1 MISLRQ
7 CGGIHDI
14 GNDIS
19 WSRDAFTLQV
29 CRRAAVLSR
38 MNIRHGSVV
47 AIFHGGSAN
56 FFADLFATW
65 MVGATAACLDPT
77 LTDAEVLTLTEFAKP
92 VALLVDRTV
101 PGVKLAIPILQL
113 ADAPDVGP
121 GDIAL
126 HFDYSPDDAALILFT
141 SGTTGS
147 PKGVVLSF
155 RALIARIN
163 SNIAV
168 LGKETIDRT
177 LVALPTHFGH
187 GLIGNS
193 LTAFLNGGQIVLHP
207 LGTSLASNLGRIID
221 DYRISF
227 MSSVPALWHLAK
239 GHSSPPVQ
247 SSLVRVHVG
256 SAPLPTQLWTDIAEW
271 SRADVV
277 NCYGL
282 TETANWIAGASSQ
295 VDGIA
300 EGLLGRPW
308 GATVGVIADDGSVQS
323 TGRGELAVRSA
334 GLMSGYFNRPD
345 LTAAVVVDGW
355 FHTGDRGSVDESGRI
370 WLTGRIKDEINR
382 GGMKIQPAE
391 IDALLQRHPAVA
403 EACTFGIPDPVSREA
418 VAALVK
424 FKKDTSASSESL
436 QAWCRERLRPFAI
449 PERWIVVDEIPKSA
463 RGKINRAALRRMYSD
478 DGDVLTSKSGEAR
491 DRIVG
496 QTHSSETD
504 GLNADH
510 QIKFRSR
517 ALAGVHQAVE
527 RAWIAVLGKSTCAA
541 DQPWVDAGGDSLG
554 LLRLWFQVE
563 KTLGKELPMDGIHQN
578 IRPSEIVAAIERTL
592 DLSDSALQGASVPTS
607 CPLVFFFP
615 PADGDLPQHAR
626 FRASL
631 QDDVRFVVV
640 RYPSWHE
647 MIDHD
652 GAFDAIVSAAISQ
665 IDAHQANGPCYLVG
679 YSFGGFVAWE
689 VACRLIGLGR
699 QVAFVGL
706 IDTRRA
712 WDRQS
717 VDLPTEVHRGPIV
730 RIGRFLKAAL
740 ARPRETISV
749 RWLLPPLVNWRA
761 FRLLRT
767 LGWLAAMSYSSVGF
781 EFEFR
786 LAYQLRQQA
795 LERWDLSSAPIPI
808 TLFRSG
814 EFDSNLPDYGWGTKS
829 AKVTVI
835 PLSGSHMLLPQT
847 DQLSRCFLEAIR
859 KATDTVAPAILANDS
874 VV

>member
-1 MISLRQ
+1 MISLQQ
-7 CGGIHDI
+7 CGAIHDI
-14 GNDIS
+14 GHDVR
-19 WSRDAFTLQV
+19 WSRPAFALQV
-29 CRRAAVLSR
+29 GRRAALLSQ
-38 MNIRHGSVV
+38 MNIGRGSIV

-56 FFADLFATW
+56 FFADLLATW

-77 LTDAEVLTLTEFAKP
+77 LTDAEVLTLIEFAKP
-92 VALLVDRTV
+92 AVLLVDRAT
-101 PGVKLAIPILQL
+101 PAAKLSIPIVDLDHA
-113 ADAPDVGP
+113 ADADFA
-121 GDIAL
+121 DATK
-126 HFDYSPDDAALILFT
+126 HFVPDDPALILFT

-155 RALIARIN
+155 RALMARIS

-168 LGKETIDRT
+168 LGKQTIGRT

-193 LTAFLNGGQIVLHP
+193 LTAFLNGGEIVLHP

-239 GHSSPPVQ
+239 SHSSPPAQ

-256 SAPLPTQLWTDIAEW
+256 SAPLSAQLWTDIEAW
-271 SRADVV
+271 SRAEVV

-282 TETANWIAGASSQ
+282 TETANWVGGASSKM
-295 VDGIA
+295 DGIA
-300 EGLLGRPW
+300 EGLLGKPW
-308 GATVGVIADDGSVQS
+308 GARVGVIADDGSIRS
-323 TGRGELAVRSA
+323 AGRGELAVQSA
-334 GLMSGYFNRPD
+334 ALMSGYFNRPD
-345 LTAAVVVDGW
+345 LTAAVLVDGW
-355 FHTGDRGSVDESGRI
+355 FHTGDRGSVDEDGRI

-424 FKKDTSASSESL
+424 FRKGASVGPESL

-449 PERWIVVDEIPKSA
+449 PERWIVVDEIPKNA

-478 DGDVLTSKSGEAR
+478 DGYVLTSESAGTGDRGAAQSHSGES
-491 DRIVG
+491 D
-496 QTHSSETD
+496 Q
-504 GLNADH
+504 LNADH
-510 QIKFRSR
+510 QIEIRSR
-517 ALAGVHQAVE
+517 DAASVRQAVE
-527 RAWIAVLGKSTCAA
+527 RAWIAILGKSTFAA

-554 LLRLWFQVE
+554 LLRLWFRVE
-563 KTLGKELPMDGIHQN
+563 KTLGNELPMDGIHQN
-578 IRPSEIVAAIERTL
+578 MKPSEIVAAIERTL
-592 DLSDSALQGASVPTS
+592 DLSYSALQGELVPTS
-607 CPLVFFFP
+607 SPLVFFFP
-615 PADGDLPQHAR
+615 PADGDLPQHAQ
-626 FRASL
+626 FRTSL
-631 QDDVRFVVV
+631 RDDVRFVVI
-640 RYPSWHE
+640 RYPSWQN
-647 MIDHD
+647 MIEQK
-652 GAFDAIVSAAISQ
+652 GVFDAIVSAAVSQ

-689 VACRLIGLGR
+689 VACRLIRLGR
-699 QVAFVGL
+699 QVAFMGL

-712 WDRQS
+712 WDRPS
-717 VDLPTEVHRGPIV
+717 VDLPPEVRRGSMV
-730 RIGRFLKAAL
+730 RIGRFLKATL

-761 FRLLRT
+761 FRLLRG
-767 LGWLAAMSYSSVGF
+767 LGKLAAISHSSVGF

-795 LERWDLSSAPIPI
+795 LERWELSSASIPI

-814 EFDSNLPDYGWGTKS
+814 EFDSSLPDYGWGTKS

-835 PLSGSHMLLPQT
+835 PLGGSHMSLTQT
-847 DQLSRCFLEAIR
+847 DELSRCFLEVVR
-859 KATDTVAPAILANDS
+859 KTADTVTPAVWANDG